1 MHASEGDRPQALGLD
16 AIAKRFDEQLE
27 ELSDM
32 TAQFQQETAHRLQ
45 QELADAIDGQQH
57 DMAMMEE
64 NIVRRVVAA
73 MDARLDPL
81 VEAVRRLEAKYA
93 PENEEI

>member
-1 MHASEGDRPQALGLD
+1 
-16 AIAKRFDEQLE
+16 
-27 ELSDM
+27 M
-32 TAQFQQETAHRLQ
+32 TTQFQQETAHRLQ

-57 DMAMMEE
+57 DLAMMEE
-64 NIVRRVVAA
+64 NIVRRVVQA

-81 VEAVRRLEAKYA
+81 VETVRRLEAKYA